1 MRPAP
6 THRDGMSALT
16 VVTGIA
22 GVLFGII
29 VGYLL
34 GAGSAPPAPGAGTIA
49 AVAPQG
55 SAQPV
60 LNESELQGYRNILAS
75 DPKNAKAA
83 TELGNRLYD
92 AGRYAEAI
100 PYYQQAFAND
110 PRNINVSTDLG
121 TAIWYA
127 GRADDA
133 LGQFKKSLALDPKH
147 PQTLFNVGIVR
158 SDGKQDAAGAI
169 QAWET
174 LLIANPSYPDASK
187 VRTLIDNAKQ
197 KLGATAAPPV
207 ASR

>member
-1 MRPAP
+1 MKPAP
-6 THRDGMSALT
+6 TPRDGTTALT

-22 GVLFGII
+22 GILFGVI

-34 GAGSAPPAPGAGTIA
+34 GAGSAPLAGVGGTLA

-60 LNESELQGYRNILAS
+60 LNEGELQGYRNILAS

-83 TELGNRLYD
+83 TELGNKLYD
-92 AGRYAEAI
+92 AGRYADAI

-121 TAIWYA
+121 TALWYV

-133 LGQFKKSLALDPKH
+133 LAQFTTSLALDPKH
-147 PQTLFNVGIVR
+147 PLTLFNVGIVR
-158 SDGKQDAAGAI
+158 ADGKQDPAGAI
-169 QAWET
+169 QAWEA
-174 LLIANPSYPDASK
+174 LLAANPGYPDAPK
-187 VRTLIDNAKQ
+187 VRTLIDSARQ
-197 KLGATAAPPV
+197 KLSATAPQPV
-207 ASR
+207 ALR